1 MTTSRLKIGFP
12 KGEVIMRESRLVDE
26 GYRTLPFPFD
36 EHGDSQRDA
45 GENRGALAVIPRQ
58 LP

>member
-1 MTTSRLKIGFP
+1 
-12 KGEVIMRESRLVDE
+12 MRESRLVDE